1 MKRALFASA
10 IILAFAGP
18 ALAADKQACVDA
30 HSDAQRLRKA
40 GKLID
45 AQRVLATCSSSECPG
60 AVAQD
65 CTTWRDEV
73 EGAIPSIVL
82 AARDD
87 AGRDVVDVRVS
98 IDGVVVATH
107 LDGRALPIDPGEHT
121 IRCEADGRVV
131 EIPITAH
138 ASEKARSIRVELP
151 AAAKVNAPTPPPE
164 QHPTTPAPD
173 SPSRHP
179 LPVAFWL
186 LGGIGVA
193 SLGVFSGLAID
204 GHSRESH
211 LSSTCGV
218 THTCAPSDVGG
229 VSSEYH
235 AADVALGASIVFVGA
250 ATIIG
255 ILHAT
260 SSPKAPVHAAVM
272 FLPGGAAASLEG
284 RF

>member
-10 IILAFAGP
+10 IVLAFASP

-45 AQRVLATCSSSECPG
+45 AQRALATCSASECPG

-87 AGRDVVDVRVS
+87 SGRDIVDVRVS
-98 IDGVVVATH
+98 VDGVVVATH

-131 EIPITAH
+131 ELPITAH
-138 ASEKARSIRVELP
+138 ASEKARPIRIELP
-151 AAAKVNAPTPPPE
+151 AAAKVTTPTPPPPE
-164 QHPTTPAPD
+164 MHPTPTPD
-173 SPSRHP
+173 SPRHP

-186 LGGIGVA
+186 FGAIGVA

-204 GHSRESH
+204 GYSRESH

-218 THTCAPSDVGG
+218 THMCSPNDVGG
-229 VSSEYH
+229 VANEYH
-235 AADVALGASIVFVGA
+235 AADVALGATIVFVAA

-255 ILHAT
+255 IVHAS
-260 SSPKAPVHAAVM
+260 SSPKAPVHAGVM
-272 FLPGGAAASLEG
+272 FAPGGAAASLQG